1 MFEFPM
7 KSHSLPLNPVASF
20 RCIIFFPIETLEPPL
35 FHPGHLEDPFHCFEL
50 LLSHQRL
57 PSSFLHALAAWS
69 RKNAKRETKNTARP
83 LCALESLDVNMAI
96 LMGAIWVL

>member
-1 MFEFPM
+1 M
-7 KSHSLPLNPVASF
+7 HY
-20 RCIIFFPIETLEPPL
+20 FFPIETLEPPL

-69 RKNAKRETKNTARP
+69 RKNAKREAKITARR
-83 LCALESLDVNMAI
+83 LCAFDSLDEHGYFDGCY
-96 LMGAIWVL
+96 MGAINIWQCVKTLYPW